1 MTHILSLAAGTLP
14 EFAPPAVAE
23 AAGTAGFSH
32 VGFTI
37 EPDQWDSAMLRNTK
51 QALRDHDLSV
61 LDVEVIWIPE
71 GGAVDDSHR
80 LIIEA
85 GAEMSA
91 PNVLVVSAEPDQ
103 DRTAAALH
111 QLCEWAAPADMK
123 VSLEFLMITA
133 VQSLDAAISIV
144 EKADHEAAG
153 ILIDTLH
160 FARAGHQPTD
170 LATKNPALFAYTQI
184 CDGNAQ
190 CAPGFETWLKDAID
204 LRSVPGE
211 GELPVS
217 EIIAALPDEIPLSLE
232 IRSSRWRDAFPDAA
246 DRARAIRDRTE
257 QFFTAEKIS
266 FR

>member
-37 EPDQWDSAMLRNTK
+37 EPDQWDAAMLRNTK

-71 GGAVDDSHR
+71 GGVLDDSHK

-85 GAEMSA
+85 GSELSA

-111 QLCEWAAPADMK
+111 QLCEWAAPAGMK

-133 VQSLDAAISIV
+133 IQSLDTAAAIV
-144 EKADHEAAG
+144 AKADHEAAHV
-153 ILIDTLH
+153 LIDTLH
-160 FARAGHQPTD
+160 FARAGHQPAD
-170 LATKNPALFAYTQI
+170 LTAKDPSLFAYTQI
-184 CDGNAQ
+184 CDGKAE
-190 CAPGFETWLKDAID
+190 CAPGFETWLEDAID

-211 GELPVS
+211 GELPVRD
-217 EIIAALPDEIPLSLE
+217 IVAALPDNIPLSLE
-232 IRSSRWRDAFPDAA
+232 VRSKFYRDSFPNAA
-246 DRARAIRDRTE
+246 DRAEAVRAKTERFLEAGFIRP
-257 QFFTAEKIS
+257 S
-266 FR
+266 